1 MSISTNILFAQDIST
16 GLVGHW
22 RLDGNLNDAT
32 NRSNH
37 ATSNTSPF
45 FVDGANGEVNNALA
59 LDGNEQFLTIQNQD
73 DYAFGTSDFTFATWV
88 NYTSSG
94 NSMCLLDKSVS
105 NLGMCLFLDKNGEGL
120 VTARTKEGNQVISTG
135 TKINDGAWHLVVFS
149 RETGTV
155 DGNAV
160 SILSVYID
168 GELNNQQEY
177 SSVDNVSNNAPV
189 FVSQS
194 AVNSNDRRYKGKL
207 DDYRSYNRAL
217 TQDDVRSL
225 HETQGRRSSSE
236 YTYYRDR
243 DRDGFGNRNV
253 KITTRYS
260 HAPSGY
266 VSNKKDCDDN
276 NANINPNAA
285 EICGNG
291 VDDNCDGIN
300 DPSVSGVSATNV
312 IQQPTCTNAK
322 GSITST
328 FTGLDPGK
336 YKVILQDPVSGC
348 MYYMTTLTLNTVPSV
363 TEPTVSLIHPTCNTP
378 TGTITFTYPTGG
390 ATYSFDGG
398 VTFVAENSRSGLAPG
413 TYKLCFRD
421 NASGC
426 ISKEIE
432 VVIKPVPYA
441 PNTPTVTVTQPTCT
455 NNLGTITITS
465 PSSGVTY
472 SFDNGNSFQNSN
484 ERSGLSAGTYAIRV
498 KDNGSGCVFNAIS
511 VTINSTINPSF
522 APTVSVTQPTCTNPF
537 GSITVTTPLTNVSYS
552 FDGGV
557 TFIPQNS
564 VSGLAPGTYYICV
577 RDNATGC
584 ISKEAQAI
592 INIAPNGPNKPSVTV
607 VQPTCTESWGSIRV
621 TSPLSG
627 VSYSFD
633 NGSSFQSSEQK
644 NSLAP
649 GTYNIRVRD
658 NNSGC
663 VSSATTVVL
672 TNAVGASY
680 YPTVVVTQPTCYTP
694 TGTITITA
702 PASGVTYSFDGGVTF
717 VTQNSRSGLA
727 PGTYNICVR
736 DNYTGC
742 ISKEV
747 EVVINKAPYAPYA
760 PTVSVTPPTCNNS
773 LGAITVTSPLSG
785 VAYSFDNGS
794 SFQNSNVR
802 SGLGAGTY
810 YIRVRDNYTGCV
822 SASTAATL
830 TTASGSSYS
839 PTVVVTQPTC
849 SVPTGTITITAPS
862 SGVTYSFDGGVTFIN
877 QNFRSGLAPGTY
889 FVCVRDIY
897 TGCISKEIQVVI
909 NNAPY
914 GPNAPT
920 VSVVHPTCVDPWG
933 AITVT
938 SPLSGFT
945 YSFDNG
951 ASFQNSNVRGSLG
964 AGTYYVR
971 VRDIYTGCISSALA
985 VTLTTAL
992 NESYSPTVSV
1002 TQPTCSVPTGTITFT
1017 SPVGSNFT
1025 YSFDGGATFIS
1036 QNSRS
1041 GLAPGTYTLCVR
1053 DTRTGCV
1060 SREIQVVI
1068 YPAPSALNPPT
1079 VNISHPGCSNIS
1091 GSITVTS
1098 PLSGVTYSFDNGAS
1112 FQNSNVRNNLAA
1124 GTYYVR
1130 VRDINTGCVS
1140 SATAAVLN
1148 TSGGLSLIPIAV
1160 VTQPTCVTPTGT
1172 ITITFPTVGFTYSF
1186 DGGATFIAQNFRS
1199 GLAPGTYYICV
1210 REIATGCI
1218 SQEIAVVVNSTPYGP
1233 NPPTVI
1239 ITHPSCSN
1247 NFGSITVT
1255 NPSTGVTYSFDNG
1268 ASFGASNVRNG
1279 LTAGTYYVR
1288 VKENAT
1294 GCVSVAAVVTLS
1306 SSAGT
1311 NIIPIVSVQ
1320 QPSCATLTGTITF
1333 TFPTTGFTYSYD
1345 GGVTFVAQSSRSG
1358 LPPGTYYLCV
1368 RDIATGCI
1376 SKEVV
1381 VVLYSPATFVYSTI
1395 KCYKIANVNSSRVLT
1410 VPAPTTVNGTVLT
1423 QDVYANLSA
1432 QQWSITDIGNG
1443 LIKIHSK
1450 ISGKALTVTSSAEGA
1465 YVGQYTYAAG
1475 GAADWRIECADPG
1488 YSRLF
1493 NPFSGRY
1500 LTVENNSMLNG
1511 AYILIRSNP
1520 TVSSQWQ
1527 FVDVACVA
1535 SSYLVAQKDTEFEG
1549 QKAVEK
1555 AAKNLLSSKDE
1566 NDTSTELPNPLSSK
1580 LRNVRI
1586 FPNPA
1591 NNFIEVQLDKM
1602 PADGFTVTIFNTL
1615 GSRVSETQS
1624 KEGQTLRLNTQSLP
1638 NGLYILQIS
1647 EKGKPAIRKEIVIQ
1661 K

>member
-1 MSISTNILFAQDIST
+1 MKKLPYLLLFCNFLLFMTISTQSLFAQDIST

-22 RLDGNLNDAT
+22 RLDGDLKDAT

-73 DYAFGTSDFTFATWV
+73 DYAFGTNDFTFATWI

-94 NSMCLLDKSVS
+94 NSMCLLDKSAS
-105 NLGMCLFLDKNGEGL
+105 NLGLCLFLDKNGEGL
-120 VTARTKEGNQVISTG
+120 VTARTRAGNEVISTG

-149 RETGTV
+149 RETGTA
-155 DGNAV
+155 DGNDV

-189 FVSQS
+189 LVSQS

-207 DDYRSYNRAL
+207 DDYRCYNRAL

-225 HETQGRRSSSE
+225 HEAQGRRSSSE

-243 DRDGFGNRNV
+243 DRDGFGNRNAR
-253 KITTRYS
+253 ITTRHS
-260 HAPSGY
+260 HPPSGY

-276 NANINPNAA
+276 NPNINPNAT

-322 GSITST
+322 GSITTT

-348 MYYMTTLTLNTVPSV
+348 MYYMTTLSLNTIASV

-378 TGTITFTYPTGG
+378 TGTITFTYPTSG

-398 VTFVAENSRSGLAPG
+398 VTFVNENSRSGLAPG

-465 PSSGVTY
+465 PLSGVTY
-472 SFDNGNSFQNSN
+472 SFDNGSSFQNSN
-484 ERSGLSAGTYAIRV
+484 ERSGLGAGTYAIRV
-498 KDNGSGCVFNAIS
+498 KDNASGCVSNAIS
-511 VTINSTINPSF
+511 VTINTTISSSF
-522 APTVSVTQPTCTNPF
+522 APTVSVTQPTCSNPF

-557 TFIPQNS
+557 TFIAQNS

-592 INIAPNGPNKPSVTV
+592 INKAPYGPNAPSVTAI
-607 VQPTCTESWGSIRV
+607 QPTCTESWGSIRV

-633 NGSSFQSSEQK
+633 NGSSYQNSEQK

-649 GTYNIRVRD
+649 GTYYVRVRD

-663 VSSATTVVL
+663 VSSATTVIL

-702 PASGVTYSFDGGVTF
+702 PSSGVTYSFDGGVTF
-717 VTQNSRSGLA
+717 VPQNSRSGLA

-736 DNYTGC
+736 DIYTGC

-747 EVVINKAPYAPYA
+747 EVVINKAPYAPNA

-785 VAYSFDNGS
+785 VTYSFDNGS

-822 SASTAATL
+822 SASTTAIL
-830 TTASGSSYS
+830 TTASGGSYS

-897 TGCISKEIQVVI
+897 TGCISKEIQVI
-909 NNAPY
+909 
-914 GPNAPT
+914 
-920 VSVVHPTCVDPWG
+920 
-933 AITVT
+933 
-938 SPLSGFT
+938 
-945 YSFDNG
+945 
-951 ASFQNSNVRGSLG
+951 
-964 AGTYYVR
+964 
-971 VRDIYTGCISSALA
+971 
-985 VTLTTAL
+985 
-992 NESYSPTVSV
+992 
-1002 TQPTCSVPTGTITFT
+1002 
-1017 SPVGSNFT
+1017 
-1025 YSFDGGATFIS
+1025 
-1036 QNSRS
+1036 
-1041 GLAPGTYTLCVR
+1041 
-1053 DTRTGCV
+1053 
-1060 SREIQVVI
+1060 I

-1079 VNISHPGCSNIS
+1079 VNILHPGCSNTL

-1112 FQNSNVRNNLAA
+1112 FQNSNVRNGLSA

-1148 TSGGLSLIPIAV
+1148 TSGGLSLIPTAV

-1172 ITITFPTVGFTYSF
+1172 ITITYPTVGFTYSF
-1186 DGGATFIAQNFRS
+1186 DGGATFITQNFRS

-1218 SQEIAVVVNSTPYGP
+1218 SQEITVVVNSTPYGP

-1239 ITHPSCSN
+1239 LTHPSCSN

-1320 QPSCATLTGTITF
+1320 QPTCAPLTGTITF

-1381 VVLYSPATFVYSTI
+1381 VVLYNPNTFVYSTT
-1395 KCYKIANVNSSRVLT
+1395 KCYKIVNGNSGRVLN
-1410 VPAPTTVNGTVLT
+1410 VPAPNTNNGTVLT
-1423 QDVYANLSA
+1423 QDVYGFFSY

-1443 LIKIHSK
+1443 FVKIQSK
-1450 ISGKALTVTSSAEGA
+1450 MSGKALTVTSAAEGA
-1465 YVGQYTYAAG
+1465 YVAQFTYAAG
-1475 GAADWRIECADPG
+1475 GAADWRIECSDGG
-1488 YSRLF
+1488 YSRIF
-1493 NPFSGRY
+1493 NVLSGRY

-1511 AYILIRSNP
+1511 ANILVRGNP
-1520 TVSSQWQ
+1520 TISSQWQ
-1527 FVDVACVA
+1527 FVDVACA
-1535 SSYLVAQKDTEFEG
+1535 PSSYLVAQKDTEFEG

-1555 AAKNLLSSKDE
+1555 AAKNVLSSKDE
-1566 NDTSTELPNPLSSK
+1566 NEISTELPNPLSTK
-1580 LRNVRI
+1580 LQNARI

-1602 PADGFTVTIFNTL
+1602 PEDGFTVTIFNTL
-1615 GSRVSETQS
+1615 GSRVSEMQS

-1647 EKGKPAIRKEIVIQ
+1647 EKGKPVLRKEIVIQ